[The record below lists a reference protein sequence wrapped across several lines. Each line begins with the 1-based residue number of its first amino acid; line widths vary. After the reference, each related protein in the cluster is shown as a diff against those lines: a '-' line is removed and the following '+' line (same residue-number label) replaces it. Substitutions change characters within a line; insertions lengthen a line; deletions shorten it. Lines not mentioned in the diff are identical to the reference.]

1 MLPWQ
6 LDMSLAGREGVGA
19 LGFLFTLC
27 INGRGEVDFDR
38 VFGRFGAFS
47 DRFTGVFAY
56 TMHAYS
62 LPHSPQQSIALCWG
76 QIPNVVYTYKCVIP
90 HFCLIVKGFEQIC
103 RGRGVRF

>member
-1 MLPWQ
+1 VQ
-6 LDMSLAGREGVGA
+6 FSYAKHNLAAPRGNFAAPSGA

-38 VFGRFGAFS
+38 VFGQFGAFS

-62 LPHSPQQSIALCWG
+62 LPHSPQQSIALCCKNPKPLG
-76 QIPNVVYTYKCVIP
+76 AQ
-90 HFCLIVKGFEQIC
+90 
-103 RGRGVRF
+103 GVWERLTRILTAYSDGE